1 MTSYSNRKG
10 LTSATA
16 FRLYL
21 RTTHGLHIILNKR
34 PKVEK
39 ESNRLTASF
48 NIQQQRAESTAEAL
62 KARVLRDSVN
72 QANWLNV
79 LVMMIVNHNL
89 PYTIFEWPKFYLL
102 IKISNYTLVKHDG
115 PVKKSC
121 WSVRKLL
128 GKIYKV

>member
-1 MTSYSNRKG
+1 M
-10 LTSATA
+10 
-16 FRLYL
+16 
-21 RTTHGLHIILNKR
+21 
-34 PKVEK
+34 EK

-79 LVMMIVNHNL
+79 LVIMIVNYNL
-89 PYTIFEWPKFYLL
+89 PYTIVEWREFYLL
-102 IKISNYTLVKHDG
+102 IKISNYTLVEHDG